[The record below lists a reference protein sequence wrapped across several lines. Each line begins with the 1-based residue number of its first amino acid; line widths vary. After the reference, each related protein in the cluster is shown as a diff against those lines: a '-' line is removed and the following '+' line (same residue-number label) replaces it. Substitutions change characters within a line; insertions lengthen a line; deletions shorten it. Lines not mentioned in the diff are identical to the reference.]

1 MDKKIPMLVLTGF
14 LGAGKTSLLNHILK
28 ENKGLKIGVIVN
40 DFGAINID
48 SLLVARQTDSKLEL
62 SNGCICCA
70 IEDSGLDDAISQL
83 AHTGS
88 TLDYI
93 VIEASGLAEPHELV
107 NILENSRNKFARL
120 DGVIAVVDAE
130 SVMQLSEKHP
140 DFFKQLNVADI
151 IILNKIDLVANK
163 KLEEAKGYLKFLNEK
178 ARVITAKHSEVDTR
192 LLLDVD
198 TLKRREPSNGAQLSL
213 GEEDHSEHLHETFH
227 KMEYSTNKPIDPK
240 KFELYMSQ
248 GIDEGVFRAKG
259 FVYFGIKGLEQKF
272 IFQKVG
278 GRYTLKLDDWYGQPA
293 KTDLVF
299 IGSDFDET
307 KLKTDLDNLIDEKPE
322 DIAGNLLDLS
332 SYR

>member
-1 MDKKIPMLVLTGF
+1 MLALTGF

-70 IEDSGLDDAISQL
+70 VEDSGLDDAISQL

-93 VIEASGLAEPHELV
+93 VIEASGLAEPRELV

-130 SVMQLSEKHP
+130 SVTELSEKHP
-140 DFFKQLNVADI
+140 DFFKQLEVADI
-151 IILNKIDLVANK
+151 IVLNKADLVTEK
-163 KLEEAKGYLKFLNEK
+163 KLDEASGYLKFLNDR
-178 ARVITAKHSEVDTR
+178 AHIITAKHSIVDTR

-198 TLKRREPSNGAQLSL
+198 TLKKREPLKGEQLSL
-213 GEEDHSEHLHETFH
+213 ADDEDHSEHLHETFH
-227 KMEYSTNKPIDPK
+227 KMEFTTSKPLDPK
-240 KFELYMSQ
+240 KFEFYMSQ
-248 GIDEGVFRAKG
+248 GISDGVFRAKG

-278 GRYTLKLDDWYGQPA
+278 GRYTLKLDDWHGQPT

-299 IGSDFDET
+299 IGSDFDEK
-307 KLKTDLDNLIDEKPE
+307 KLKTDLENLIDDKPD

>member
-14 LGAGKTSLLNHILK
+14 LGAGKTTLLNHILK
-28 ENKGLKIGVIVN
+28 ENQGLKIGVIVN

-70 IEDSGLDDAISQL
+70 VEDSGLDDAISQL

-130 SVMQLSEKHP
+130 SIMDLSEKHP

-151 IILNKIDLVANK
+151 IILNKADLVADK
-163 KLEEAKGYLKFLNEK
+163 KLGKAKGYLKFLNDK
-178 ARVITAKHSEVDTR
+178 ARVITAQHGEVDTR

-198 TLKRREPSNGAQLSL
+198 TLKRREPSNGAQLTL
-213 GEEDHSEHLHETFH
+213 GEEDHSVHLHASFH
-227 KMEYSTNKPIDPK
+227 KMEYNTKKPLDPK

-248 GIDEGVFRAKG
+248 GIPEGVFRAKG

-278 GRYTLKLDDWYGQPA
+278 GRYTLKIDDWHGQPTN
-293 KTDLVF
+293 TDLVF

-307 KLKTDLDNLIDEKPE
+307 KLKADLDNLIDENPD

-332 SYR
+332 SFR